1 MNNIDQIKFE
11 GITVLCGLTKPL
23 NKIMYKLSK
32 NNNKMKYYTKKYTFI
47 EDGKHPFDIINDV
60 ANIIKDLK
68 TNSCNEKIL
77 IFTHSPYTLEAI
89 DVYSQYYEIDEYC
102 NYYLIEKDE
111 IVDCKDDIE
120 KMYESFADAF
130 TELDIIKFRL

>member
-1 MNNIDQIKFE
+1 MNEIDKIKFE
-11 GITVLCGLTKPL
+11 GITVLCGLTNPI
-23 NKIMYKLSK
+23 NKIMGELENSNK
-32 NNNKMKYYTKKYTFI
+32 NKQYYTQRYVYI
-47 EDGKHPFDIINDV
+47 ENSKHPFDIINDV

-68 TNSCNEKIL
+68 TNSCNKKIL

-89 DVYSQYYEIDEYC
+89 NVYSQYYEIDECC

-111 IVDCKDDIE
+111 VVDCKDDIE

-130 TELDIIKFRL
+130 TELDLIKFRL